1 MKPTKGV
8 HKEVKQP
15 TTRQKPKVSAREA
28 AMDILTRVEED
39 RSYSNL
45 LLNRTLQK
53 LELSRA
59 DAGLTTELVYGTI
72 QRLNTIDHYLGR
84 FLTGGLDKLQPW
96 VRSLLRLSFYQ
107 LYYLDRIPSHAAVSE
122 AVNVAKKRGHLGISG
137 MVNGV
142 LRNVIRQKEQLKP
155 QASLSDIKRIAL
167 SESHPEWLVA
177 RYVHRYGVDVTEQIC
192 AANNKPP
199 HSSIRVNRL
208 KGLPEDVAGKLREEG
223 LKVFPSALA
232 ESGLVVEGGGNL
244 AFSMWYEQG
253 KVSVQDESSMLVA
266 EAVAPEAGM
275 QVLDCCAAPGGKTAH
290 MAEIM
295 GDRGQ
300 ITACDVH
307 EHKEKLISTQAKRLG
322 LSSIHT
328 IVADARELGQKLPA
342 ESYDRILLDAPCS
355 GLGVIR
361 RKPELK
367 WYKQEKDIQAVANLQ
382 KELLEAVHGLLKPGG
397 ILVYSTCTTE
407 PEENANRVKTF
418 LADHTQYA
426 LAPFPEHFIA
436 MLGSTTND
444 FDESVESNQPQKPTP
459 ARLHELK
466 QQAQK
471 GMLQLL
477 PSDFGTDGFF
487 IARLSKMSEP
497 MLK

>member
-1 MKPTKGV
+1 MTK
-8 HKEVKQP
+8 EII
-15 TTRQKPKVSAREA
+15 RQKPKANAREV

-45 LLNRTLQK
+45 LLNRSLQK
-53 LELSRA
+53 VEMSRA

-84 FLTGGLDKLQPW
+84 FLAGGLDKLQPW
-96 VRSLLRLSFYQ
+96 VRNLLRLSFYQ
-107 LYYLDRIPSHAAVSE
+107 LYYLDRIPPHAAVSE
-122 AVNVAKKRGHLGISG
+122 AVNIAKKRGHQGISG

-142 LRNVIRQKEQLKP
+142 LRNVIRQKEDLHP
-155 QASLSDIKRIAL
+155 QAALSDTERIAL
-167 SESHPEWLVA
+167 IHSHPQWLVA
-177 RYVHRYGVDVTEQIC
+177 RYVHRYGVEVAEQIC

-208 KGLPEDVAGKLREEG
+208 KVSPAEVARQLREQG
-223 LKVFPSALA
+223 LSIAHSLLVEP
-232 ESGLVVEGGGNL
+232 GLVVEGGGNL
-244 AFSMWYEQG
+244 AFSTWYEQG

-266 EAVAPEAGM
+266 EVVAPIAGM
-275 QVLDCCAAPGGKTAH
+275 KVLDCCAAPGGKTAH
-290 MAEIM
+290 MAELM
-295 GDRGQ
+295 QDDGR

-307 EHKEKLISTQAKRLG
+307 EHKEKLITAQALRLG
-322 LSSIHT
+322 LSSIST

-342 ESYDRILLDAPCS
+342 ESFDRILLDAPCS

-367 WYKQEKDIQAVANLQ
+367 WYKQEKDIAAVAMLQ
-382 KELLEAVHGLLKPGG
+382 KELLETVHGLLKPGG

-407 PEENANRVKTF
+407 PEENAKRVEAF
-418 LADHTQYA
+418 LAEHAEYA
-426 LAPFPEHFIA
+426 LSPFPEHLIA
-436 MLGSTTND
+436 KLSNSHITSSDST
-444 FDESVESNQPQKPTP
+444 ELQQPTTG
-459 ARLHELK
+459 RLQDLQ
-466 QQAQK
+466 QQAK
-471 GMLQLL
+471 NGMLQLL